1 MTKRISIWV
10 LMIGLLFPCI
20 AGAASTPVV
29 TDSRIKT
36 FVYSEYEVFRLVVHF
51 GYQSHIKL
59 AKNENVQTISLG
71 DASAWQITPVE
82 NRIFIKPLQ
91 EQAHTN
97 MTIITNKRT
106 YQFDLQSKV
115 PGDDVDDELVYMVR
129 FFYPPESGF
138 DANAAAQAA
147 MPAAPMMPPVP
158 AMPSMPGMPMDPM
171 MAPVPSMPGYPAP
184 SAPMDMS
191 SFPAPAPYN
200 APSSSFAPPP
210 VPFAPPSSPMGSG
223 AGYNLS
229 YSLMG
234 PDRIAPLRVFDDG
247 KRTYFEFS
255 PAMKMPAIA
264 VVSAD
269 NRETPVA
276 PGHDG
281 EFTTVDGVANKYA
294 LRSGAD
300 VVFVFNDSATGG
312 ATR

>member
-10 LMIGLLFPCI
+10 LLIGLLFPWT
-20 AGAASTPVV
+20 GFAAPAPVV

-36 FVYSEYEVFRLVVHF
+36 FVYSEYEVFRLVVYY

-71 DASAWQITPVE
+71 DSSAWQITPVE

-115 PGDDVDDELVYMVR
+115 PADDVDDELVYMVR

-138 DANAAAQAA
+138 DAGAAAQAA
-147 MPAAPMMPPVP
+147 MPAAPTMLPPAP
-158 AMPSMPGMPMDPM
+158 AASAMPSYPMTPG
-171 MAPVPSMPGYPAP
+171 
-184 SAPMDMS
+184 APMDMS
-191 SFPAPAPYN
+191 SLPPLPEPYN
-200 APSSSFAPPP
+200 APAPFMPP
-210 VPFAPPSSPMGSG
+210 MPMAPAAPAPMDMGG
-223 AGYNLS
+223 NAAGYNLS

-234 PDRIAPLRVFDDG
+234 PDRIAPVRVFDDG

-255 PAMKMPAIA
+255 PSMKTPAIA
-264 VVSAD
+264 IVSAD

-276 PGHDG
+276 PGHEG
-281 EFTTVDGVANKYA
+281 IFTTVDGVANKYA

-312 ATR
+312 AIR